1 MANQNFSEIKMPPE
15 FEKYKKLIKW
25 VVIAVLG
32 IILISTSMVTVSTEE
47 NAVVLRLGRYERTL
61 DPGLSFVIPFGVEK
75 VFKIPVERQLK
86 LEFGYRTEKN
96 SPSTRAR
103 YSNRNFDE
111 ESLMLTGDLNLAQVE
126 WVVQYRI
133 NDPYR
138 FLFKVRNP
146 EKTLGDMSESV
157 MREVVGDRTVDEVLT
172 IGRQEVALE
181 VEIGL
186 QRLCIEYENGI
197 KIEQIVLQ
205 DVNPPNPVKPSF
217 NGVNEAQQQRE
228 KLINEAKA
236 EFNKVIPS
244 AKGEAQEKIQQA
256 EGYAFERINQAKG
269 EVARFNSL
277 YSEYIKAPEIT
288 KKRMYLETM
297 TKILPKIGNKV
308 IMDEKARNVL
318 PLLQMN
324 TNAPVKG
331 GTK

>member
-15 FEKYKKLIKW
+15 FERYKKLIKW
-25 VVIAVLG
+25 VALVIVA
-32 IILISTSMVTVSTEE
+32 IIVVSTTFVTVSTEE
-47 NAVVLRLGRYERTL
+47 NAVVLRFGEYQRTL
-61 DPGLSFVIPFGVEK
+61 DPGLSFVMPFGVEK
-75 VFKIPVERQLK
+75 VYKIPVERQLK
-86 LEFGYRTEKN
+86 LEFGYRTQEAGARTRY
-96 SPSTRAR
+96 STRD
-103 YSNRNFDE
+103 FKE

-146 EKTLGDMSESV
+146 EKTLADMSESA
-157 MREVVGDRTVDEVLT
+157 MRQIVGDRTVDEVLT
-172 IGRQEVALE
+172 IGRQEVALQ
-181 VEIGL
+181 VEQLL
-186 QRLCIEYENGI
+186 QAMCVEYENGI

-205 DVNPPNPVKPSF
+205 DVNPPDPVKPSF

-228 KLINEAKA
+228 RLINEAKA

-256 EGYAFERINQAKG
+256 EGYAFQRINQAKG

-277 YSEYIKAPEIT
+277 YSEYVKAPEIT

-297 TKILPKIGNKV
+297 TKILPKMGNKL
-308 IMDEKARNVL
+308 ILDEKGRNVL
-318 PLLQMN
+318 PLLQMQQS
-324 TNAPVKG
+324 AAKG
-331 GTK
+331 GTQ

>member
-15 FEKYKKLIKW
+15 FERYKKLIKW
-25 VVIAVLG
+25 VA
-32 IILISTSMVTVSTEE
+32 ILIVAIIVISTTFVTVSTEE
-47 NAVVLRLGRYERTL
+47 NAVVLRFGEYQRTL
-61 DPGLSFVIPFGVEK
+61 DPGLSFVMPFGVEK
-75 VFKIPVERQLK
+75 VYKIPVERQLK
-86 LEFGYRTEKN
+86 LEFGYRTQDTG
-96 SPSTRAR
+96 SRTR
-103 YSNRNFDE
+103 YSSRDFKE

-146 EKTLGDMSESV
+146 EKTLADMSESA
-157 MREVVGDRTVDEVLT
+157 MRQIVGDRTVDEVLT
-172 IGRQEVALE
+172 IGRQEVALQ
-181 VEIGL
+181 VEQLL
-186 QRLCIEYENGI
+186 QAMCVEYENGI

-205 DVNPPNPVKPSF
+205 DVNPPDPVKPSF

-228 KLINEAKA
+228 RLINEAKA

-256 EGYAFERINQAKG
+256 EGYAFQRINQSKG

-277 YSEYIKAPEIT
+277 YSEYVKAPEIT

-297 TKILPKIGNKV
+297 TKILPKMGNKV
-308 IMDEKARNVL
+308 ILDEKGRNVL
-318 PLLQMN
+318 PLLQMQQS
-324 TNAPVKG
+324 AAKG
-331 GTK
+331 GTQ

>member
-15 FEKYKKLIKW
+15 FERYKKIVKW
-25 VVIAVLG
+25 VVLLVIG
-32 IILISTSMVTVSTEE
+32 IILITTTFVTVSTEE
-47 NAVVLRLGRYERTL
+47 NAVVLRLGRYNRTL
-61 DPGLSFVIPFGVEK
+61 DPGLSFVYPFGIEQVY
-75 VFKIPVERQLK
+75 KIPVERQLK
-86 LEFGYRTEKN
+86 LEFGYRTETAGVR
-96 SPSTRAR
+96 SR
-103 YSNRNFDE
+103 YSTASYID

-146 EKTLGDMSESV
+146 EKTLADMSESA
-157 MREVVGDRTVDEVLT
+157 MRQIVGDRTVDEVLT

-181 VEIGL
+181 VENIL
-186 QRLCIEYENGI
+186 QSLCNEYENGI

-205 DVNPPNPVKPSF
+205 DVNPPDPVKPSF

-244 AKGEAQEKIQQA
+244 AKGEAEEKIQQA
-256 EGYAFERINQAKG
+256 EGYAFGRINQAKG
-269 EVARFNSL
+269 EVARFVAL
-277 YSEYIKAPEIT
+277 YSEYVKAPEIT
-288 KKRMYLETM
+288 KRRIYLETM

-308 IMDEKARNVL
+308 IMDDKAKNVL
-318 PLLQMN
+318 PLLQLGN
-324 TNAPVKG
+324 TIKTKKG
-331 GTK
+331 E

>member
-15 FEKYKKLIKW
+15 FERYRKLIKW
-25 VVIAVLG
+25 VVMAVIG
-32 IILISTSMVTVSTEE
+32 IIIISTSLVTVSTEE
-47 NAVVLRLGRYERTL
+47 NAVVLQLGRYERTL
-61 DPGLSFVIPFGVEK
+61 DPGLSFVLPFGVEK
-75 VFKIPVERQLK
+75 VYKIPVERQLK
-86 LEFGYRTEKN
+86 LEFGYRTEPASSK
-96 SPSTRAR
+96 TR
-103 YSNRNFDE
+103 YSARNFTE
-111 ESLMLTGDLNLAQVE
+111 ESLMLTGDLNLAEVE

-133 NDPYR
+133 SDPYR

-146 EKTLGDMSESV
+146 EKTLGDMSESA
-157 MREVVGDRTVDEVLT
+157 MRQVVGDRTVDEVLT

-181 VEIGL
+181 VEQIL
-186 QRLCIEYENGI
+186 QRLCNEYENGI

-205 DVNPPNPVKPSF
+205 DVNPPDPVKPSF
-217 NGVNEAQQQRE
+217 NGVNESQQQRE

-256 EGYAFERINQAKG
+256 EGYSFGRINQAKG

-277 YSEYIKAPEIT
+277 FSEYVKAPEIT

-308 IMDEKARNVL
+308 IIDEKSRNVL

-324 TNAPVKG
+324 QNATAKG

>member
-15 FEKYKKLIKW
+15 FERYKKIVKW
-25 VVIAVLG
+25 VVILIVGIVL
-32 IILISTSMVTVSTEE
+32 ITTMFVTVSTEE
-47 NAVVLRLGRYERTL
+47 NAVVLRLGKYDRTL
-61 DPGLSFVIPFGVEK
+61 DPGLSFVLPFGVEQ
-75 VFKIPVERQLK
+75 VYKIPVERQLK
-86 LEFGYRTEKN
+86 LEFGYRTETPGIR
-96 SPSTRAR
+96 SRFSSAS
-103 YSNRNFDE
+103 YLD

-146 EKTLGDMSESV
+146 EKTLADMSESA
-157 MREVVGDRTVDEVLT
+157 MRQVVGDRTVDEVLT
-172 IGRQEVALE
+172 IGRQEVAVE
-181 VEIGL
+181 VEQIL
-186 QRLCIEYENGI
+186 QRLCNEYENGI

-205 DVNPPNPVKPSF
+205 DVNPPDPVKPSF

-244 AKGEAQEKIQQA
+244 AKGEAEEKIQQA
-256 EGYAFERINQAKG
+256 EGYAFGRINQAKG

-277 YSEYIKAPEIT
+277 YGEYVKAPEIT
-288 KKRMYLETM
+288 KRRLYLETM

-308 IMDEKARNVL
+308 VMDEKGRNIL
-318 PLLQMN
+318 PLLQL
-324 TNAPVKG
+324 NATQNSK
-331 GTK
+331 

>member
-25 VVIAVLG
+25 VVAAVLA
-32 IILISTSMVTVSTEE
+32 IILISTSFVTVSTEE
-47 NAVVLRLGRYERTL
+47 NAVVLRLGKYDRTL

-75 VFKIPVERQLK
+75 VYKIPVERQLK
-86 LEFGYRTEKN
+86 LEFGYRTEN
-96 SPSTRAR
+96 ADTRSR
-103 YSNRNFDE
+103 YSSRNFSE

-146 EKTLGDMSESV
+146 EKTLGDMSESA
-157 MREVVGDRTVDEVLT
+157 MRQIVGDRTVDEVLT
-172 IGRQEVALE
+172 IGRQEVAVE
-181 VEIGL
+181 VEQIL
-186 QRLCIEYENGI
+186 QKLCNEYENGI

-205 DVNPPNPVKPSF
+205 DVNPPDPVKPSF

-256 EGYAFERINQAKG
+256 EGYAFGRINQAKG
-269 EVARFNSL
+269 EIARFNSL
-277 YSEYIKAPEIT
+277 YSEYVKAPEIT

-297 TKILPKIGNKV
+297 TKIIPKMGNKI
-308 IMDEKARNVL
+308 IMDEKGRNVL

-324 TNAPVKG
+324 TNQKG

>member
-15 FEKYKKLIKW
+15 FERYKKLIKW
-25 VVIAVLG
+25 VALFIVA
-32 IILISTSMVTVSTEE
+32 IIVISTTFVTVSTEE
-47 NAVVLRLGRYERTL
+47 NAVVLRFGEYQRTL
-61 DPGLSFVIPFGVEK
+61 DPGLSFVMPFGVEK
-75 VFKIPVERQLK
+75 VYKIPVERQLK
-86 LEFGYRTEKN
+86 LEFGYRTQEVRAQTRY
-96 SPSTRAR
+96 STRD
-103 YSNRNFDE
+103 FKE

-146 EKTLGDMSESV
+146 EKTLADMSESA
-157 MREVVGDRTVDEVLT
+157 MRQIVGDRTVDEVLT
-172 IGRQEVALE
+172 IGRQEVALQ
-181 VEIGL
+181 VEQLL
-186 QRLCIEYENGI
+186 QAMCVEYENGI

-205 DVNPPNPVKPSF
+205 DVNPPDPVKPSF

-228 KLINEAKA
+228 RLINEAKA

-256 EGYAFERINQAKG
+256 EGYAFQRINQAKG

-277 YSEYIKAPEIT
+277 YSEYVKAPEIT

-297 TKILPKIGNKV
+297 TKILPKMGNKL
-308 IMDEKARNVL
+308 ILDEKGRNVL
-318 PLLQMN
+318 PLLQMQQS
-324 TNAPVKG
+324 AAKG
-331 GTK
+331 GTQ